1 MTFPVPDLD
10 DRSFVDLVLE
20 AREVAARSCPTW
32 TDHSVHDPGV
42 TLLEV
47 FAHLTEVML
56 YRLNRLPEKAYLTFL
71 NLIGLTRHPP
81 TAAWVDLTFRR
92 DKPGSGPSVTIP
104 AGTTVS
110 SGQTA
115 AQQVTFVTT
124 EAVVLR
130 AGEDEVTVRAHHCGL
145 VEAELLGTG
154 TGQTG
159 QRLIA
164 ATVPMVSTTEPIDLL
179 IGVQIDP
186 GTRTERT
193 PAREYDR
200 KTFEIWR
207 PVHSFAGA
215 GPGAKI
221 YLVDRASG
229 TVTFAPAMDLR
240 GADGRQVPAVP
251 PAGAEIRA
259 WYRTGGGQAG
269 NVGAGMLTTVDGGPP
284 GVKVTNAQPA
294 RGGREMETL
303 EAAIARGPYE
313 FFSLQRAV
321 TARDYEVLAT
331 ASSSGIARAHAFTR
345 VDVRPFAQPGEVE
358 VVLVPHVPDDARP
371 GGRLPLATLLD
382 HQVTEALERT
392 RAELDQRRPL
402 GTNCVTSWA
411 GYKDVAVK
419 GRVVV
424 RPEEDAA
431 AVRARIH
438 DRLYR
443 TISPLPTEL
452 NPVGWRFGEPL
463 RASNV
468 YRLLEQAEPGVRYV
482 EQVRFVVGEAPD
494 TQVRTVAAD
503 PTTEGTWYA
512 GSGEVLFRSA
522 NDGQGW
528 EPVGRFPG
536 EEIRRIVPAPRAVR
550 PGMVARPGAVAMTTR
565 RTDNAGSRVYLSQDL
580 GETWQRITEL
590 GSGISDLAWLDRD
603 PTGALLLAGDK
614 GLYEIPLLPDSLPN
628 QIVVEPSDPDR
639 ALYAVEAFISPQG
652 TWAVAAASQAQLG
665 MYLSV
670 QGGRRGTFGN
680 IGPRGND
687 AVDSRCLAVQLD
699 GPSTVLW
706 VGVGEVDP
714 GKPGTGCLRARM
726 FEADV
731 RWERLSTR
739 WTGGTCW
746 DIACAGQRVLAATQS
761 AGVLSLDS
769 GSAQSGWSAPDVNS
783 GLPLRDRAR
792 FDAVG
797 TVATAPVTG
806 DAAPTVMAG
815 GPRGVYRSPDG
826 ARWAQTA
833 NRETADAVTIPDTWL
848 LCSGEHEIE
857 VVGGYAQTND

>member
-10 DRSFVDLVLE
+10 NRSFVDLVLE
-20 AREVAARSCPTW
+20 AREVASRACPTW
-32 TDHSVHDPGV
+32 TDLSVHDPGV

-92 DKPGSGPSVTIP
+92 AKPGGGPTVTIP
-104 AGTTVS
+104 AGTAVS
-110 SGQTA
+110 SGQPA
-115 AQQVTFVTT
+115 AQQATFVTT
-124 EAVVLR
+124 EATVLR
-130 AGEDEVTVRAHHCGL
+130 AGEDEVTVRAHHCAL

-154 TGQTG
+154 TGQAG
-159 QRLIA
+159 QRL
-164 ATVPMVSTTEPIDLL
+164 TVAKAPMVSTTEPIDLL
-179 IGVQIDP
+179 LGVQIDP
-186 GTRTERT
+186 GSRTERT
-193 PAREYDR
+193 PAREHDR

-207 PVHSFAGA
+207 PVHTFAGA
-215 GPGAKI
+215 GEDAKV
-221 YLVDRASG
+221 YVVDRASG
-229 TVTFAPAMDLR
+229 TITFAPAMDLR
-240 GADGRQVPAVP
+240 GAGDLRGPAVP
-251 PAGAEIRA
+251 QAGAEIRA
-259 WYRTGGGQAG
+259 WYRTGGGQGG
-269 NVGAGMLTTVDGGPP
+269 NVGAGMLTTVDSGPR
-284 GVKVTNAQPA
+284 GIEVTNPQPA
-294 RGGREMETL
+294 RGGRDMEPL

-331 ASSSGIARAHAFTR
+331 AGSSGIARARAFTR

-371 GGRLPLATLLD
+371 GGRLPLATLLE
-382 HQVTEALERT
+382 HQLEQALERT
-392 RAELDQRRPL
+392 RAELDQRRAL
-402 GTNCVTSWA
+402 GTSCVTSWA

-438 DRLYR
+438 DRLHQ
-443 TISPLPTEL
+443 TISPLGTGL
-452 NPVGWRFGEPL
+452 NPVGWGFGEPL
-463 RASNV
+463 RTSNV

-494 TQVRTVAAD
+494 SLVRTVAAD
-503 PTTEGTWYA
+503 SSTEGTWYA

-536 EEIRRIVPAPRAVR
+536 EEIRRIVPAPRSAR

-565 RTDNAGSRVYLSQDL
+565 RADNTGSRVYLSHDL

-590 GSGISDLAWLDRD
+590 ATGISDLAWIDRD

-628 QIVVEPSDPDR
+628 QIVVDPADPDR

-665 MYLSV
+665 IYLSV
-670 QGGRRGTFGN
+670 QGGRRETFGN

-687 AVDSRCLAVQLD
+687 AVDTRCLAVQLD

-706 VGVGEVDP
+706 AGVGEVGP
-714 GKPGTGCLRARM
+714 AKSGTGCLRARM

-746 DIACAGQRVLAATQS
+746 DVAFAGRRVLAATQS
-761 AGVLSLDS
+761 AGVLAMDS
-769 GSAQSGWSAPDVNS
+769 GSAQPSWSAPDVNC

-797 TVATAPVTG
+797 TVGAAPAVG
-806 DAAPTVMAG
+806 DTAPTVMAG
-815 GPRGVYRSPDG
+815 GPRGVYRSPDA
-826 ARWAQTA
+826 ARWAPTA
-833 NRETADAVTIPDTWL
+833 NRETTDAVTIPDTWL

-857 VVGGYAQTND
+857 VVGGYAQADD